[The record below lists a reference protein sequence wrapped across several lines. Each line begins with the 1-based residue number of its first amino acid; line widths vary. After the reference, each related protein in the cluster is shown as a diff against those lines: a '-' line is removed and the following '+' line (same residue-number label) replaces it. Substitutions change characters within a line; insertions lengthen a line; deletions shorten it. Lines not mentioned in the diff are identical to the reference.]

1 MILSLTSQFFK
12 ELFEST
18 TVPCQL
24 KIILPEFSSEV
35 VTPFLRFFFYTGEI
49 LIENSLL
56 PDVIS
61 LLRQF
66 NCEQQIPI
74 LNKLDQSYKS
84 QKEMESAGQEWF
96 EGEKSGDLSITRVS
110 AKVEEMEFDE
120 YFETNDNVEQ
130 IFFTENDSEADYVA
144 VSKNSE
150 KHIIKEEADEG
161 AIDPEYLNEEY
172 IDENQQNDDQK
183 TELQCIDEGKN
194 DEHSQSKT
202 EVSDPIFLENLQS
215 AVEDVRK
222 NGLSFWDAYKKYGIP
237 RNLVYKHVQRL
248 NKKEK
253 SSAPSISFPANCLN
267 INQLREEQNRFKKR
281 LQEAIN
287 SCRDSNNSVKKA
299 AKLFGVPEMAI
310 ERNLRGFK
318 GPNP

>member
-1 MILSLTSQFFK
+1 MKAHKLILSLTSQFFK
-12 ELFEST
+12 ELFESA
-18 TVPCQL
+18 TVPCQQL

-35 VTPFLRFFFYTGEI
+35 VTPFLKFFYTGEI
-49 LIENSLL
+49 RIENSLL

-74 LNKLDQSYKS
+74 LSKLVQSHKM
-84 QKEMESAGQEWF
+84 QRGEGPRKEILVGQEWF

-144 VSKNSE
+144 ACKNSE
-150 KHIIKEEADEG
+150 KHIIKEEADDG
-161 AIDPEYLNEEY
+161 VIDPEYLNEEY

-183 TELQCIDEGKN
+183 TELQCTDEGKS

-202 EVSDPIFLENLQS
+202 EVSEIF
-215 AVEDVRK
+215 
-222 NGLSFWDAYKKYGIP
+222 P
-237 RNLVYKHVQRL
+237 RNLVYRHVQRL

-299 AKLFGVPEMAI
+299 AKMFGVPEMAI